1 MTEESE
7 MLLEM
12 TEEGMKQ
19 SLDHLDKEFHKI
31 RASKANPSMVEG
43 ISIEVYGSTT
53 PLNQVASIST
63 PDPRTLLI
71 QPWDKANLSPIEK
84 EIMNSNLGFNPMND
98 GQLIRINVPV
108 LTEERRQSLVKMA
121 KTESENAKIGIRNH
135 RRMANDDAKALEKDG
150 VSEDEVKR
158 LQDKIQDLTNTYI
171 NKVEKALEA
180 KEKDITTV

>member
-7 MLLEM
+7 MLIEM
-12 TEEGMKQ
+12 TEDAMKQ
-19 SLDHLDKEFHKI
+19 SLEHLDKEFHKI
-31 RASKANPSMVEG
+31 RASKANPSMVDG
-43 ISIEVYGSTT
+43 ITIEVYGSSM

-63 PDPRTLLI
+63 PDPRTLVI
-71 QPWDKANLSPIEK
+71 QPWDKANLSLIEK

-108 LTEERRQSLVKMA
+108 LTEERRFSLVKMA
-121 KTESENAKIGIRNH
+121 KSEAENAKIGIRNH
-135 RRMANDDAKALEKDG
+135 RRAANDDAKALEKDG

-158 LQDKIQDLTNTYI
+158 LQDKIQKLTDSYI
-171 NKVEKALEA
+171 EKIEKALEA

>member
-7 MLLEM
+7 MLLAM
-12 TEEGMKQ
+12 TEEAMKQ

-31 RASKANPSMVEG
+31 RASKANPSMVDG
-43 ISIEVYGSTT
+43 ITIEVYGSSM

-63 PDPRTLLI
+63 PDPRTLVI

-98 GQLIRINVPV
+98 GQLIRINVPI

-121 KTESENAKIGIRNH
+121 KVESENAKIGIRNH
-135 RRMANDDAKALEKDG
+135 RRSGNDEAKSLEKDG
-150 VSEDEVKR
+150 VSEDEIKN

-171 NKVEKALEA
+171 SKIEKALEI
-180 KEKDITTV
+180 KETDITTV

>member
-7 MLLEM
+7 MLIEM
-12 TEEGMKQ
+12 TEEGMKE
-19 SLDHLDKEFHKI
+19 SLDHLDKQFHKI
-31 RASKANPSMVEG
+31 RASKANPSMLEG
-43 ISIEVYGSTT
+43 ITIEVYGSTM

-63 PDPRTLLI
+63 PDPRTLVI

-121 KTESENAKIGIRNH
+121 KSESENAKIGIRNH
-135 RRMANDDAKALEKDG
+135 RRSANEDAKALEKDG

-158 LQDKIQDLTNTYI
+158 LQDKIQELTDKYI
-171 NKVEKALEA
+171 EKVEKALEA